1 MVDIA
6 TLGFSIDSSQAGS
19 AATNLDRLSQAA
31 TNAERSSSRLEQ
43 ANQSMGR
50 ALAMLVQ
57 GQNQQI
63 QLMERMVQAQVKMAE
78 RTTSTTRTVA
88 DMARG
93 METAARSVAGLSSAY
108 TTYAASVDKAYAAT
122 KRFLDLGKE
131 SVGGSIVNLREEFEG
146 LQRVTGTAVSDIISI
161 GEAVRRMGQDSES
174 ASSSFAKIS
183 AVLADTSEATKTYRA
198 RIEDYIG
205 SIEGLTSGEVV
216 AKLTVALNKTQ
227 DSAQKTTDALQLL
240 GVRGAEGLQNLA
252 KAGVADYSKTV
263 REIGRLSEEA
273 MARTESHI
281 KETMGR
287 LKKANQDIFGYA
299 IVRPG
304 LYGVDKTTDIDDES
318 VTSKLRAQII
328 GKMEDVRTNWGAAS
342 ISWAEDYRS
351 ALVKLGDVSEETAAK
366 LRLIYSD
373 AEKIRFEGRE
383 RSGVF
388 GFFDRI
394 IADIKAANQ
403 LNTDLEALRDG
414 TYKARFSP
422 GADLGQFSSYD
433 AAVSGGALRARA
445 PTSNALLNTGQQ
457 FMGQFDTVT
466 GATLKFNET
475 QRVANE
481 LFEKGAIGAN
491 DLAKALFEAGQQYTR
506 TTGNANLFIE
516 GLRKAAANENSELK
530 KFADR
535 LTADAEAI
543 RKKIADLRAA
553 AADLGDTSGLLESER
568 ARLAR
573 VQADQAGPRLLD
585 LEDRAAILDDIAWIR
600 QMEAEAVRQVNE
612 WQIAIQSGAPSEA
625 VIKQTEALKL
635 QAAEIDILTKS
646 LAQYG
651 VAGEDAAKRTTAIF
665 QQIRKEIGDDAAAD
679 FLKGHEVPAKL
690 KEWADALDKVAE
702 RTKALQVQRAVMSEE
717 REAEKIQITLNA
729 YKLGPAAIAENERA
743 MKLLTIANNLGYES
757 FQKLSELFPTYANR
771 LRAATDAAASA
782 KVVMEATSAAAAA
795 ARNAAAAADVA
806 NLGPMDPARM
816 ERERIRLEVDR
827 AARERM
833 EKLPAYDIG
842 GRLAIEEERRK
853 EEASRLEQQESEART
868 RANTALYQRQLQ
880 NDIARAQARVA
891 TADPGVQ
898 QAAAARIDFV
908 RGQMMERVQTEQD
921 LARAREVLAGKTQ
934 ILTEEERKAYRAYL
948 DTARIN
954 RGAEIAKYA
963 DGLEKATEAARL
975 LAEAEGMGPAYARA
989 AQAQV
994 RISQAP
1000 GDVKEITRANEIKR
1014 ELVEI
1019 SRLVGQFEGQAKAAE
1034 NISDAYF
1041 QAIANGAA
1049 TVQELSLEQ
1058 EKYNAVLNIG
1068 HSITG
1073 DSAELEKARA
1083 EAITAAVAAID
1094 RKTIAEGRS
1103 LTVQQQLKAAF
1114 DLENLKAY
1122 NAALIAGGAAMGEH
1136 LQNTQRNA
1144 VALAN
1149 YKTTYDKLEPKEQER
1164 VKTLVATNTALEAQ
1178 QRVTEALN
1186 ALQRDRDNLEYL
1198 RAEINLVGASRRERE
1213 ITLQTIRLQQE
1224 EQRDLNRYI
1233 GQEGEEV
1240 EKSRQKIRDAYAE
1253 RRQLVADTVDAQMRK
1268 QDLQQEAQV
1277 WQDIWKNAFSGIQSA
1292 FSNFFS
1298 EVLNGG
1304 INTWEQLAE
1313 SLKRV
1318 MFQVIAQ
1325 IAAAMVFRPIVGNL
1339 LNGMGASYDFMSSV
1353 GLGSFS
1359 SSAPA
1364 GVATGS
1370 SGFSLPGFGGG
1381 DMMGRMLGPGFSNW
1395 YNTPWF
1401 QVGGAAGVSA
1411 GVNTGAYQSAANAF
1425 WDVPGT
1431 ATVAGATPSFTF
1443 GPSNVLPVAG
1453 AGLSIYNAI
1462 QNPNVGTIGGA
1473 ALTTGG
1479 AIAGMIPSLSF
1490 LGPYGMIAGAILSL
1504 LGNTLFKKKPSN
1516 LGAEYSFNLDEE
1528 FTTQFEG
1535 TKHPDQMA
1543 FVKSFADPLQDLIT
1557 DMERRYGVTRRADAT
1572 IGTTYGRKEGSNFFY
1587 DAGPRDGGIEG
1598 RQVFQFDPES
1608 EESTTAALNQL
1619 TVAFLKDAD
1628 WTGIGQRIGERA
1640 AADVSIALENSAAD
1654 TVEALL
1660 SDVDFA
1666 AQFSTLVDIG
1676 TGALTPLEAAF
1687 SRVEQQGAA
1696 AGQQL
1701 AMQIED
1707 FYQRAKDLGLG
1718 TEEMANGLT
1727 GAQNATRGFIDSLF
1741 EIPGSLDPIAS
1752 TTAMVKAQFDILTP
1766 TLLSFGYTL
1775 EQVGAIVDQ
1784 QIALA
1789 TQAIRQAQI
1798 NAQVNM
1804 ESMLG
1809 AALDPNY
1816 RMPADTL
1823 LYNTVGYKFNVEPG
1837 GGTFSP
1843 LADAI
1848 NRAATGDAGAL
1859 QEVYNRL
1866 QANIGK
1872 SATGI
1877 GGVSY
1882 QVMTQQ
1888 EAASI
1893 FSTVSQWFTSRDPN
1907 RQPTGS
1913 SGIDTGSGGGS
1924 DRVDTSEQQ
1933 RLLREQITA
1942 LNNNSRELSNWANQ
1956 FGRMAVALLDYR
1968 KSLLLGPLTPLTPFE
1983 QYEEA
1988 NRQFEDALARS
1999 RSSDKE
2005 TAIKGMD
2012 DLRTSSQ
2019 NLLEKS
2025 RAYYASN
2032 ERYQQDFDRV
2042 QRELLS
2048 VGNLAKSIEEQ
2059 QLDQLK
2065 LIEDQ
2070 LKDAN
2075 EKLTALQNQT
2085 PSGGQSGV
2093 ITTPGGGTTP
2103 STNYPANQFPY
2114 ASQGILFGVSGMG
2127 RALTENAETFMKR
2140 RFDPALYGGPYDE
2153 TSAYNW
2159 MQQQH
2164 PSGLGIT
2171 RNQYYAAATK
2181 AGFTG
2186 KFGGAGNAH
2195 LNFLNNDK
2203 TGNEWRDFILE
2214 LRKMTTVPPGH
2225 FKAQMATDL
2234 PEFIYTF
2241 DRGGVVGR
2249 FGNVVPFPTRQGLV
2263 ANTPVMM
2270 RLMGGTAVAGE
2281 RRDEAIMP
2289 LTRTASGDMGVRAI
2303 GGEDVAMEVRRLIQ
2317 QGGSAWPQ
2325 ALDLLRTIAQRLDDL
2340 EGTVRRKE
2348 AA

>member
-93 METAARSVAGLSSAY
+93 MDVAAKSMGSLSAAMDTFVTAADKAWKAAERLDDAFDSMWSAMGVASGGGNSRLSSI
-108 TTYAASVDKAYAAT
+108 SKDME
-122 KRFLDLGKE
+122 DLG
-131 SVGGSIVNLREEFEG
+131 
-146 LQRVTGTAVSDIISI
+146 RVTGTTATEILSTNRAIDQLKLGVDQSVASFQRVNQIMSDS
-161 GEAVRRMGQDSES
+161 SE
-174 ASSSFAKIS
+174 K
-183 AVLADTSEATKTYRA
+183 TKAYKE
-198 RIEDYIG
+198 RIEAYIG
-205 SIEGLTSGEVV
+205 SIKGLSGGEVTARLV
-216 AKLTVALNKTQ
+216 TAFNQTA
-227 DSAQKTTDALQLL
+227 DSAQKTADAMMLL
-240 GVRGAEGLQNLA
+240 GVRGSEGL
-252 KAGVADYSKTV
+252 KK
-263 REIGRLSEEA
+263 LSEAGKQVYSDEMKRLDQLEA
-273 MARTESHI
+273 ELIRRQRRNEAAL
-281 KETMGR
+281 KEMQEKEAERRKGLGMVGR
-287 LKKANQDIFGYA
+287 AIEDIP
-299 IVRPG
+299 IVG
-304 LYGVDKTTDIDDES
+304 WVAGML
-318 VTSKLRAQII
+318 
-328 GKMEDVRTNWGAAS
+328 GA
-342 ISWAEDYRS
+342 D
-351 ALVKLGDVSEETAAK
+351 TAATAATSFIDK
-366 LRLIYSD
+366 ILINPMKEFFRISD
-373 AEKIRFEGRE
+373 EGRVKMALIGQE
-383 RSGVF
+383 TSRIWKESR
-388 GFFDRI
+388 GFFGS
-394 IADIKAANQ
+394 IAGAF
-403 LNTDLEALRDG
+403 EALYNQFSGMIKLAAG
-414 TYKARFSP
+414 TYEVTV
-422 GADLGQFSSYD
+422 GAGDNLGQFSSL
-433 AAVSGGALRARA
+433 SEALEKGKLQKRIN
-445 PTSNALLNTGQQ
+445 PTESEIKIGQQ
-457 FMGQFDTVT
+457 FMGQFDETRS
-466 GATLKFNET
+466 ATLKFNET

-481 LFEKGAIGAN
+481 LFEKGVIGAN

-516 GLRKAAANENSELK
+516 GLRKTASNENSELK
-530 KFADR
+530 KAADQIA
-535 LTADAEAI
+535 ADAEAV

-553 AADLGDTSGLLESER
+553 AADLGDVSGLLQSEID
-568 ARLAR
+568 RLAKASNAQ
-573 VQADQAGPRLLD
+573 VAPLVNRLV
-585 LEDRAAILDDIAWIR
+585 DRAAILDDMAWIR
-600 QMEAEAVRQVNE
+600 QMEAEAARQVSE

-635 QAAEIDILTKS
+635 QAAEIDILAES

-651 VAGEDAAKRTTAIF
+651 VAGDEAAKRTVAIF
-665 QQIRKEIGDDAAAD
+665 QQIRKEVGDFAAGQ
-679 FLKGHEVPAKL
+679 FLKDDKIPAML

-833 EKLPAYDIG
+833 GKLPAYDIG
-842 GRLAIEEERRK
+842 GRLAVQDEARK
-853 EEASRLEQQESEART
+853 EVESRLQQQEAEART
-868 RANTALYQRQLQ
+868 RANASIYQRQLE
-880 NDIARAQARVA
+880 NSILRAQRQVA
-891 TADPGVQ
+891 TADPAVQ
-898 QAAAARIDFV
+898 QATAARIDFV
-908 RGQMMERVQTEQD
+908 RGQMMERVRTEQD
-921 LARAREVLAGKTQ
+921 LARAHEVLAGKTKL
-934 ILTEEERKAYRAYL
+934 LTEEEQKAYRVYL
-948 DTARIN
+948 DTARIS
-954 RGAEIAKYA
+954 RSTEIAKYA

-1164 VKTLVATNTALEAQ
+1164 VKTLVATNAALEAQ

-1224 EQRDLNRYI
+1224 EQHDLNRYI

-1325 IAAAMVFRPIVGNL
+1325 ITAAMVFRPIVGNL

-1370 SGFSLPGFGGG
+1370 SGFGLPGFGGG

-1401 QVGGAAGVSA
+1401 QVGGTTPQAVTASGAAIGEI
-1411 GVNTGAYQSAANAF
+1411 GGAT
-1425 WDVPGT
+1425 GT
-1431 ATVAGATPSFTF
+1431 AGFGQAGFSF
-1443 GPSNVLPVAG
+1443 GPSNILPVAG

-1490 LGPYGMIAGAILSL
+1490 LGPYGLIAGGILSL

-1543 FVKSFADPLQDLIT
+1543 FVKSFSDPLQDLIM

-1752 TTAMVKAQFDILTP
+1752 TTAMVKAQFDALTP

-1775 EQVGAIVDQ
+1775 EQVGTIVDQ

-1823 LYNTVGYKFNVEPG
+1823 LYNAVGYKFNIGPG
-1837 GGTFSP
+1837 GGPFSP

-1848 NRAATGDAGAL
+1848 NRAAAGDAGAL

-1872 SATGI
+1872 SAAGI
-1877 GGVSY
+1877 GGINY

-1893 FSTVSQWFTSRDPN
+1893 FSTVSQWFTSRDPA
-1907 RQPTGS
+1907 RQQQTGS
-1913 SGIDTGSGGGS
+1913 SGISSGGGSGGGGGGGGS
-1924 DRVDTSEQQ
+1924 SGGSDTSEQQ

-1968 KSLLLGPLTPLTPFE
+1968 KSLLLGPLTPLTPYE
-1983 QYEEA
+1983 QYQEA

-2214 LRKMTTVPPGH
+2214 LRKMTTVQPGH

>member
-6 TLGFSIDSSQAGS
+6 TLGFSIDSSQAGN

-50 ALAMLVQ
+50 ALSQLVQ

-78 RTTSTTRTVA
+78 RTVSTTKTVA

-93 METAARSVAGLSSAY
+93 MDVAAKSMGSLSASMGTFVTAA
-108 TTYAASVDKAYAAT
+108 DKAWKAAERLDDAFDSMWAAMGVASGGT
-122 KRFLDLGKE
+122 NSKLSAIVKDMDDLG
-131 SVGGSIVNLREEFEG
+131 
-146 LQRVTGTAVSDIISI
+146 RVTGTTATEILSTNRAVDQLKLGVDQSVASFQRINQILSDS
-161 GEAVRRMGQDSES
+161 SEQ
-174 ASSSFAKIS
+174 
-183 AVLADTSEATKTYRA
+183 TKAYKE
-198 RIEDYIG
+198 RIEAYIG
-205 SIEGLTSGEVV
+205 SIKGLSGGEVTARLV
-216 AKLTVALNKTQ
+216 TAFNQTA
-227 DSAQKTTDALQLL
+227 DSAQKTADAMMLL
-240 GVRGAEGLQNLA
+240 GVRGSEGL
-252 KAGVADYSKTV
+252 KK
-263 REIGRLSEEA
+263 LSEAGKQVYTEEMKRLDQLEA
-273 MARTESHI
+273 ELVRRQRRNDATQ
-281 KETMGR
+281 KEMQEKEAERRKGLGMVGR
-287 LKKANQDIFGYA
+287 AIEDIP
-299 IVRPG
+299 IVG
-304 LYGVDKTTDIDDES
+304 WVAGML
-318 VTSKLRAQII
+318 
-328 GKMEDVRTNWGAAS
+328 GA
-342 ISWAEDYRS
+342 D
-351 ALVKLGDVSEETAAK
+351 TAATAATSFIDK
-366 LRLIYSD
+366 ILINPMKEFFRISD
-373 AEKIRFEGRE
+373 EGRMKMALIWQE
-383 RSGVF
+383 TTRIWKESR
-388 GFFDRI
+388 GFFGS
-394 IADIKAANQ
+394 IAGAF
-403 LNTDLEALRDG
+403 EALYNQFSGMIKLAAG
-414 TYKARFSP
+414 TYKVTF
-422 GADLGQFSSYD
+422 GAGDNLGQFSSL
-433 AAVSGGALRARA
+433 SEALEKGKLQKRIN
-445 PTSNALLNTGQQ
+445 PTESQIKIGQQ
-457 FMGQFDTVT
+457 FMGQFDNTLA
-466 GATLKFNET
+466 ATIKFNET

-491 DLAKALFEAGQQYTR
+491 DLAKALYEAGQQYTR
-506 TTGNANLFIE
+506 TTGNSNLFIE
-516 GLRKAAANENSELK
+516 SLRRSAANENEGLK
-530 KFADR
+530 KFADQ
-535 LTADAEAI
+535 LTSEVETI
-543 RKKIADLRAA
+543 RQKIADLRAA
-553 AADLGDTSGLLESER
+553 AADLGDISVLTPTEIASRTR
-568 ARLAR
+568 AQAR
-573 VQADQAGPRLLD
+573 VVEEPLKKLV
-585 LEDRAAILDDIAWIR
+585 DREAILDDVAWIR

-612 WQIAIQSGAPSEA
+612 WQVNLQDNAIPEA
-625 VIKQTEALKL
+625 VQKQTEALQL
-635 QAAEIDILTKS
+635 QAIEIEQASKALD
-646 LAQYG
+646 QYG
-651 VAGEDAAKRTTAIF
+651 VAGDAAAKRTVAIF
-665 QQIRKEIGDDAAAD
+665 QQIRKEVGDFAAGQ
-679 FLKGHEVPAKL
+679 FLKDDKIPAKL
-690 KEWADALDKVAE
+690 AEWAAALDAVTAK
-702 RTKALQVQRAVMSEE
+702 TQSLQVQRAVANED
-717 REAEKIQITLNA
+717 RNLEKVLATVEA
-729 YKLGPAAIAENERA
+729 YKLGPAAIADNERA
-743 MKLLTIANNLGYES
+743 MKLLAIANNLGYES

-771 LRAATDAAASA
+771 LRAAAAAAASA

-868 RANTALYQRQLQ
+868 RANASIYQRQLQ
-880 NDIARAQARVA
+880 NDIARAQRNVA
-891 TADPGVQ
+891 AADPATQ
-898 QAAAARIDFV
+898 QLTNARIDFIQN
-908 RGQMMERVQTEQD
+908 QMLPKVQSEED
-921 LARAREVLAGKTQ
+921 RARALRVLAGATKE
-934 ILTEEERKAYRAYL
+934 LTEAEREAYRVYT

-954 RGAEIAKYA
+954 RSAEIIKYA
-963 DGLEKATEAARL
+963 DGLEKATEAARI
-975 LAEAEGMGPAYARA
+975 LAQAEGMGPAYMRA
-989 AQAQV
+989 AQARARV
-994 RISQAP
+994 EQAP
-1000 GDVKEITRANEIKR
+1000 ADVRGITRSQEIER
-1014 ELVEI
+1014 EIIEV
-1019 SRLVGQFEGQAKAAE
+1019 SRIVGQFEGQAKAAE
-1034 NISDAYF
+1034 NITDAYF
-1041 QAIANGAA
+1041 QAIAEGSS
-1049 TVQELSLEQ
+1049 TVQELSVQQ
-1058 EKYNAVLNIG
+1058 EKYNAVLQIG
-1068 HSITG
+1068 HNITG
-1073 DSAELEKARA
+1073 EAERLETARKQ
-1083 EAITAAVAAID
+1083 AIKAAVAAID
-1094 RKTIAEGRS
+1094 QKVIAEGKS
-1103 LTVQQQLKAAF
+1103 LTLQQQVKASY
-1114 DLENLKAY
+1114 DLANLTAY
-1122 NAALIAGGAAMGEH
+1122 NTALAAGGTAMGEH
-1136 LQNTQRNA
+1136 LEKTEKSA
-1144 VALAN
+1144 IALGNFKAK
-1149 YKTTYDKLEPKEQER
+1149 YESLEPEIQEVIDKLVQ
-1164 VKTLVATNTALEAQ
+1164 TNAAMEAQ
-1178 QRVTEALN
+1178 RVLTESLN
-1186 ALQRDRDNLEYL
+1186 ALQRDRDSLDYL
-1198 RAEINLVGASRRERE
+1198 QTEIRLVGASRRERE
-1213 ITLQTIRLQQE
+1213 VALQTIRLQQE
-1224 EQRDLNRYI
+1224 EQQRLNALVGR
-1233 GQEGEEV
+1233 EGEEV
-1240 EKSRQKIRDAYAE
+1240 EKARAQIIETYSK
-1253 RRQLVADTVDAQMRK
+1253 RRELIGETVDAQMRK
-1268 QDLQQEAQV
+1268 QDLEREAQV
-1277 WQDIWKNAFSGIQSA
+1277 WQDIWKNAFTGIQGA

-1304 INTWEQLAE
+1304 VNTWEQLAD
-1313 SLKRV
+1313 SLKRI

-1325 IAAAMVFRPIVGNL
+1325 ITAAMIFRPVIGNM

-1359 SSAPA
+1359 SGAPA
-1364 GVATGS
+1364 GVSTGS
-1370 SGFSLPGFGGG
+1370 SGFSIPGFGGNG
-1381 DMMGRMLGPGFSNW
+1381 LNPSSLLGPGFSTW
-1395 YNTPWF
+1395 YNTPWVTF
-1401 QVGGAAGVSA
+1401 GGTTPQAVTASGAAIGEIGGA
-1411 GVNTGAYQSAANAF
+1411 T
-1425 WDVPGT
+1425 GT
-1431 ATVAGATPSFTF
+1431 AGFGQAGFSF
-1443 GPSNVLPVAG
+1443 GPSNVIPVAG

-1462 QNPNVGTIGGA
+1462 QNPNVGTILGA
-1473 ALTTGG
+1473 GATSAG
-1479 AIAGMIPSLSF
+1479 AIMSMIPSMAGF
-1490 LGPYGMIAGAILSL
+1490 GPWGMAAGAVLSL

-1516 LGAEYSFNLDEE
+1516 LGAEYSFNLDEG

-1598 RQVFQFDPES
+1598 RQVFAFDPEK
-1608 EESTTAALNQL
+1608 EETITAALNQL

-1640 AADVSIALENSAAD
+1640 AADVAIALENSAAE
-1654 TVEALL
+1654 TVDALL
-1660 SDVDFA
+1660 ADVDFA

-1676 TGALTPLEAAF
+1676 TGALSPLEAAF
-1687 SRVEQQGAA
+1687 ARIEQQGAA

-1701 AMQIED
+1701 STQIED

-1718 TEEMANGLT
+1718 TEVMANGLT
-1727 GAQNATRGFIDSLF
+1727 GAENATRGFIDSLF
-1741 EIPGSLDPIAS
+1741 QMPFSLDPIAS
-1752 TTAMVKAQFDILTP
+1752 TTAMVTAQFDVLTP
-1766 TLLSFGYTL
+1766 TMLKFGYTL
-1775 EQVGAIVDQ
+1775 EQVGTIIDQ
-1784 QIALA
+1784 QVALA

-1804 ESMLG
+1804 EAMLG

-1823 LYNTVGYKFNVEPG
+1823 LYNTVGYKFDVGPG
-1837 GGTFSP
+1837 GGAFSP

-1848 NRAATGDAGAL
+1848 NRAASGDANAL

-1872 SATGI
+1872 QATGI

-1913 SGIDTGSGGGS
+1913 SGIDTGSGGGG

-1942 LNNNSRELSNWANQ
+1942 LNTNSRELSNWANQ

-2093 ITTPGGGTTP
+2093 VTTPGGTTP
-2103 STNYPANQFPY
+2103 STNYPSNLYPHANQ
-2114 ASQGILFGVSGMG
+2114 GVLFGVQGLG
-2127 RALTENAETFMKR
+2127 RSLSENTETFMKR
-2140 RFDPALYGGPYDE
+2140 RFDPALYSGPYDE
-2153 TSAYNW
+2153 TSALGW
-2159 MQQQH
+2159 LQQQH

-2171 RNQYYAAATK
+2171 RNQYYAAATS

-2195 LNFLNNDK
+2195 LSFLNADK
-2203 TGNEWRDFILE
+2203 SGNEWHDFILA
-2214 LRKMTTVPPGH
+2214 LRSHTTVAPGH
-2225 FKAQMATDL
+2225 FKGQMAQDL
-2234 PEFIYTF
+2234 PEWIYTF

-2249 FGNVVPFPTRQGLV
+2249 FGNVIPFPTRQGVV

-2270 RLMGGTAVAGE
+2270 RMMGGTAVAGE
-2281 RRDEAIMP
+2281 RRDEVIMP
-2289 LTRTASGDMGVRAI
+2289 LTRTASGDMGIRAA
-2303 GGEDVAMEVRRLIQ
+2303 GGEDAAMEIRRLIQ
-2317 QGGSAWPQ
+2317 QGGAAWPQ
-2325 ALDLLRTIAQRLDDL
+2325 TIDLLRTIAQRLDDL
-2340 EGTVRRKE
+2340 EGTIRRKE